1 MKKLSVLAIALFLVF
16 AGCISDDA
24 NLEVLLNRDKEAIEN
39 YLQDN
44 AILSVKE
51 FIDEPT
57 GIRVIWQELSE
68 SGIKPEIGDTLFV
81 NYTGKLLNNNVFDTS
96 IESVA
101 RENNIYNANRPY
113 EPFEVLLG
121 YGQVIL
127 GFEFALSIMEE
138 GDKATTL
145 FPSLYGYGSD
155 DGRPDIPRNSP
166 LLFELEIVRIGKITS
181 EDEEDI

>member
-1 MKKLSVLAIALFLVF
+1 MKNFSVVAVALILVL
-16 AGCISDDA
+16 AGCISDEA
-24 NLEVLLNRDKEAIEN
+24 NLELILDRDKQAIET
-39 YLQDN
+39 YLQEN
-44 AILSVKE
+44 PIPSVKE

-57 GIRVIWQELSE
+57 GVRVIWQELSE

-101 RENNIYNANRPY
+101 RENNRFNPNRDY
-113 EPFEVLLG
+113 EPIAVLFG

-155 DGRPDIPRNSP
+155 DGRPDIPQNSP
-166 LLFELEIVRIGKITS
+166 LLFELELVRVGKITS
-181 EDEEDI
+181 EEPENI